1 MVSIHRDFVKL
12 KRNNS
17 LKIGGLNLKRQEIRK
32 YKKKIF
38 SVKKDWSYFFLM
50 WSKNSSHSKG
60 NNLFFRLLQDLQHG
74 TKFDFMLRPPRAR
87 GTT

>member
-1 MVSIHRDFVKL
+1 M
-12 KRNNS
+12 
-17 LKIGGLNLKRQEIRK
+17 K
-32 YKKKIF
+32 YKKARNTEAKKRIF
-38 SVKKDWSYFFLM
+38 LVKKDRSYFFLM

-60 NNLFFRLLQDLQHG
+60 KKFFLRLLQDLQHG